1 MKVERVQFTEDQSTM
16 LATLYG
22 RALDARS
29 AEPILGDPTAQEAV
43 ARIDYDFGKFRMN
56 SDHALS
62 IALRAKVFDDWTR
75 NFIDL
80 HPTGMVVHLG
90 CGLDSRVYR
99 IDPPESVLWFD
110 VDYPSTIDLRKRLY
124 PARPSYELVGSSVL
138 DLNWVD
144 HLPADRPTLVIG
156 EGLTM
161 YLDPVGAP
169 ALLSALVRYLPEGE
183 MAFDFYSRSGLK
195 AQKLNSIVRR
205 AGATL
210 TWGIDDAS
218 ELEPLG
224 LKLAERF
231 GVLDFITP
239 EVTARVSRAVRA
251 QMWLAKR
258 VPYFANMG
266 QLLRFTF

>member
-1 MKVERVQFTEDQSTM
+1 MEKVQFTEEQSTM

-43 ARIDYDFGKFRMN
+43 ARIDYDFGKFGMGP
-56 SDHALS
+56 DQALA
-62 IALRAKVFDDWTR
+62 IALRARVFDRWTR
-75 NFIDL
+75 DFIDL
-80 HPTGMVVHLG
+80 HPEGMVVHLG
-90 CGLDSRVYR
+90 CGMDGRVYR
-99 IDPPESVLWFD
+99 VDPPSSVLWFD
-110 VDYPSTIDLRKRLY
+110 VDYPETIDVRKRLY
-124 PARPSYELVGSSVL
+124 PERASYQQLGSSVL
-138 DLNWVD
+138 DLNWLD
-144 HLPADRPTLVIG
+144 YLPADRPTLVLG

-169 ALLSALVRYLPEGE
+169 ALLSALVRYLPSGE

-195 AQKLNSIVRR
+195 AQKLNSIIRR

-224 LKLAERF
+224 LKPAERF

-239 EVTARVSRAVRA
+239 EVLERASRGIRA
-251 QMWLAKR
+251 QMWLAR
-258 VPYFANMG
+258 RIPYVANMG